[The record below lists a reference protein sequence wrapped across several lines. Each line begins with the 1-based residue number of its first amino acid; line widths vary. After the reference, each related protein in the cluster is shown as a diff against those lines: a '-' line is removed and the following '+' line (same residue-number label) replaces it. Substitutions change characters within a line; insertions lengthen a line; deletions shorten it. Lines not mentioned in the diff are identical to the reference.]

1 MGFVTI
7 RMSPTRNRPTRPSRA
22 LTSSTVPF
30 VIATI
35 LTLLAPLIRT
45 ENDFRYISYQD
56 LLPTSDRFTD
66 ANVTSFSRLLF
77 DVARDQ
83 VIVGARDN
91 LYRLSLHLDVR
102 EKMPWEVTPA
112 MRNTCLDK
120 GQSEEACRNHI
131 MVLQSFGN
139 RVYVCG
145 TYAFSPYCSWR
156 QMENLTVTR
165 FDKGVAKCPFSPFAN
180 NTAHMSDNGKLYVG
194 TTTDFS
200 GSDPAILRA
209 DVTQEG
215 SRMLRT
221 NQYNSKW
228 LNDPQFVG
236 SFEHG
241 EFVYFVFREA
251 AVEYINC
258 GKIVYSRIA
267 RICKNDPGG
276 TQILKDNWTSFV
288 KARLNC
294 SLPGDYPFYFNEVQG
309 MVYSQEEGV
318 LYATFTTPENSI
330 HGSAICA
337 FNMSA
342 IHTAFSGAFK
352 YQDSLGSAWHR
363 QDAQHRDHFECHAGP
378 TARHVSLMD
387 SSKYQLMD
395 QAVQPI
401 IGQPLHYT
409 KLERFNH
416 IAIDVIPTKL
426 HERVHV
432 IYVATDAGLI
442 KKISVLPRTK
452 TTCVVEIWRPETS
465 SESKIRTIQYVK
477 ETDSLYVGTDTALS
491 RISSHHCNRHLSRLS
506 CLNSMDPY
514 CGWNELQEACTIA
527 PNGDTLA
534 KYWIQNATEC
544 PVLTAPVDGG
554 WSAWSDWNKCAQSNG
569 QANPVN
575 ANEDIAANADSC
587 LCRTRTCDNPS
598 PKNGGRSCTGMSIA
612 VTNCTVHGG
621 WTDWSAWSACSQ
633 TCGMAVKT
641 RRRTCGNPK
650 PAHGGRVCVG
660 PDRAEIYCSHLP
672 PCPAPKQPPI
682 DGGWGP
688 WGVWGECSAPCG
700 GGYRI
705 RRRKC
710 DDPTPQNGGME
721 CPGCHLDYEVC
732 NTHQCP
738 DVKRTGAWTPWLT
751 VSNGT
756 LPNGGYVEKRFR
768 YTCKAPIADASLLK
782 ISPKEETRVCHADGS
797 CQRSSDGAGYGASEN
812 EDGWGEWSS
821 WNSCSTSCGGGQ
833 QFRTRSCEKGGEC
846 DGINKMARACNTQ
859 PCKGEWGCWSDW
871 SPCSV
876 SCGLG
881 TRTRSRQCL
890 SMSGNVIF
898 GNDCEGQSTQYDT
911 CEMPS
916 CDSFLGW
923 GEWSEWSACNM
934 DDEKVRTRKCLIQTP
949 DLKMCQGS
957 DRETRKCQVEISNE
971 ISHALTAGT
980 SSVAVIVVIV
990 VFVIIA
996 CCAATV
1002 FITIHLMKKKTKG
1015 IKAIQG
1021 SPCYGS
1027 YPNQYSSLPTK
1038 DYTESHKPKRQSS
1051 FNGRNDASGSKIA
1064 NGHTTLTKSNNVN
1077 GAVLGNNTPKVLA
1090 KSFNDPDT
1098 ATIKRNSHGL
1108 NNIRH
1113 ARQLE
1118 LEEEKY

>member
-1 MGFVTI
+1 MQLFEE
-7 RMSPTRNRPTRPSRA
+7 RMSSWHRSTHFGYVRSVTRIVLVFVA
-22 LTSSTVPF
+22 LSVTPGSS
-30 VIATI
+30 
-35 LTLLAPLIRT
+35 
-45 ENDFRYISYQD
+45 ENDFRFISYQD

-102 EKMPWEVTPA
+102 ERMPWEVTPV

-120 GQSEEACRNHI
+120 GQSEEACRNYI
-131 MVLQSFGN
+131 MVLENFGN
-139 RVYVCG
+139 RVYACG
-145 TYAFSPYCSWR
+145 TYAFSPSCSWR
-156 QMENLTVTR
+156 QMENLTATR
-165 FDKGVAKCPFSPFAN
+165 YDRGVAKCPFSPHAN
-180 NTAHMSDNGKLYVG
+180 NTAHMADNGKLFVG

-200 GSDPAILRA
+200 GSDPAIIRA
-209 DVTQEG
+209 DVTQES

-236 SFEHG
+236 SFEKG

-258 GKIVYSRIA
+258 GKIIYSRIA

-276 TQILKDNWTSFV
+276 TQILKENWTSFV

-294 SLPGDYPFYFNEVQG
+294 SIPGDYPFYFNEVQG

-330 HGSAICA
+330 QGSAVCA
-337 FNMSA
+337 YNMSA
-342 IHTAFSGAFK
+342 IHAAFSGAFK
-352 YQDSLGSAWHR
+352 HQESLGSAWHR
-363 QDAQHRDHFECHAGP
+363 QDAQHRDHYECNAGP
-378 TARHVSLMD
+378 SARHVSLID

-401 IGQPLHYT
+401 TGKPLHHT
-409 KLERFNH
+409 KLERFSH
-416 IAIDVIPTKL
+416 IAIDIIPTKL
-426 HERVHV
+426 HERVHI
-432 IYVATDAGLI
+432 IYVATNNGLI

-452 TTCVVEIWRPETS
+452 STCVVEIWRPEPTS
-465 SESKIRTIQYVK
+465 DSKIRTIQYVK
-477 ETDSLYVGTDTALS
+477 ETDSLYVGTDSAIS
-491 RISSHHCNRHLSRLS
+491 RISSHHCNRHLSKLS

-527 PNGDTLA
+527 PNRDPLA
-534 KYWIQNATEC
+534 KYWNQNATEC

-554 WSAWSDWNKCAQSNG
+554 WSAWSDWSKCALIGNG
-569 QANPVN
+569 QTNSANT
-575 ANEDIAANADSC
+575 NEELGGNTDSC
-587 LCRTRTCDNPS
+587 LCRTRACDNPS
-598 PKNGGRSCTGMSIA
+598 PKNGGRPCTGISIA
-612 VTNCTVHGG
+612 VSNCTVHGG

-688 WGVWGECSAPCG
+688 WGVWGECSAACG
-700 GGYRI
+700 SGYRI

-710 DDPTPQNGGME
+710 DDPVPQNGGME

-732 NTHQCP
+732 NTHPCP
-738 DVKRTGAWTPWLT
+738 DVKRAATWTTWLT
-751 VSNGT
+751 VTNGT
-756 LPNGGYVEKRFR
+756 LPNGGYIEKRYRF
-768 YTCKAPIADASLLK
+768 TCKAPIADSSLLK
-782 ISPKEETRVCHADGS
+782 ISSKEETRLCHPDGS
-797 CQRSSDGAGYGASEN
+797 CQRSSSDSSHTGAEKGGEN
-812 EDGWGEWSS
+812 EDGWSEWSS
-821 WNSCSTSCGGGQ
+821 WSSCSVSCGGGQ
-833 QFRTRSCEKGGEC
+833 QFRTRTCEKAECAGG
-846 DGINKMARACNTQ
+846 NNMVKPCNVQ

-898 GNDCEGQSTQYDT
+898 GNDCEGQSTQYET
-911 CEMPS
+911 CEMPN

-923 GEWSEWSACNM
+923 SEWSDWSPCNT
-934 DDEKVRTRKCLIQTP
+934 DGEKMRTRSCLVPNP
-949 DLKMCQGS
+949 DQKTCQGS
-957 DRETRKCQVEISNE
+957 EREIRKCHPEMSNE
-971 ISHALTAGT
+971 IPHALTAG
-980 SSVAVIVVIV
+980 SSPIAVIIV
-990 VFVIIA
+990 GVTFLIIL
-996 CCAATV
+996 CCFASVYATI
-1002 FITIHLMKKKTKG
+1002 FIIKKKAKG

-1077 GAVLGNNTPKVLA
+1077 GALGNNTPKVLA
-1090 KSFNDPDT
+1090 KSFNDTDT